1 LHATNILYHDDTL
14 LKEEKMKKLVLLV
27 LVLSLVLP
35 MFAAGTSEEAK
46 AYPSRNVRVIIP
58 WSVGGMTDV
67 LTRPIAS
74 ALEKEFGVPFVVENK
89 PGGGGVVGSLE
100 IENAKADGY
109 VIGTTSMSTVSAKY
123 VSPMYPD
130 IHNVKL
136 ISQVITIPA
145 TVTVSANSPFKTVQ
159 ELIEYAKANPGKLK
173 NSNSGTG
180 ASAHIYASY
189 FEALAGIKM
198 NHIPY
203 PAYAEAI
210 TALLGD
216 HVDLTNIPLP
226 DVAPHVDAGKLR
238 LLAIA
243 SAERHPSYPDV
254 PTLKEL
260 GIDAVM
266 GNYSGFVAPKG
277 MDPAQVETIDKA
289 IGKIMQDPKIRK
301 FLIDAGYQPVY
312 LNAKDFAQV
321 IADAEKQ
328 LEYLVNEL
336 GITFID
342 D

>member
-1 LHATNILYHDDTL
+1 
-14 LKEEKMKKLVLLV
+14 MKKSIILVLMLLLTV
-27 LVLSLVLP
+27 SV
-35 MFAAGTSEEAK
+35 FANGAQEDSQA

-74 ALEKEFGVPFVVENK
+74 HLEKNFGVAFVVENK

-100 IENAKADGY
+100 IENAKNDGY
-109 VIGTTSMSTVSAKY
+109 TIGTTSMSTVSAKY
-123 VSPMYPD
+123 VSPVYPD
-130 IHNVKL
+130 IHNVEL
-136 ISQVITIPA
+136 VSQVITIPA
-145 TVTVSANSPFKTVQ
+145 TVTVNADSPFQTVE
-159 ELIEYAKANPGKLK
+159 ELIAWAKENPGKLK

-180 ASAHIYASY
+180 ASAHIYAAY
-189 FEALAGIKM
+189 FEAAAGIKV

-203 PAYAEAI
+203 AAYAEAI
-210 TALLGD
+210 TALLGG
-216 HVDLTNIPLP
+216 HVDMTNIPLP
-226 DVAPHVDAGKLR
+226 DVAPHVDSGDLR

-277 MDPAQVETIDKA
+277 TDPEKIKIIDDA
-289 IGKIMQDPKIRK
+289 IGLALQDETIRK

-312 LNAKDFAQV
+312 LNSTEFAQV
-321 IADAEKQ
+321 IDSAEAQ
-328 LEYLVNEL
+328 LDYLVNEL
-336 GITFID
+336 GITFVD

>member
-1 LHATNILYHDDTL
+1 
-14 LKEEKMKKLVLLV
+14 MKKLSVLAFILV
-27 LVLSLVLP
+27 LALP
-35 MFAAGTSEEAK
+35 MFANGTQEQEAK

-74 ALEKEFGVPFVVENK
+74 YLEKEFGVPFVVENK

-100 IENAKADGY
+100 IEKAANDGY

-123 VSPMYPD
+123 VSPIYPD
-130 IHNVKL
+130 IHNVDL

-145 TVTVSANSPFKTVQ
+145 TVTVNADSPFKTLQDLVD
-159 ELIEYAKANPGKLK
+159 YAKAHPGELK

-180 ASAHIYASY
+180 ASAHIYAAY
-189 FEALAGIKM
+189 FEAMAGIKV

-203 PAYAEAI
+203 PAYAEAV
-210 TALLGD
+210 TALLGG
-216 HVDLTNIPLP
+216 HVDMTNIPLP
-226 DVAPHVDAGKLR
+226 DVAAHVDSGDLR

-277 MDPAQVETIDKA
+277 TDPEKIRVLDEA
-289 IGKIMQDPKIRK
+289 IGRAMQDEKIRK
-301 FLIDAGYQPVY
+301 FLIDAGYQPLY
-312 LNAKDFAQV
+312 LDRNQFGAV
-321 IADAEKQ
+321 ITDAEKQ
-328 LEYLVNEL
+328 LDFLVNDL
-336 GITFID
+336 GIEFID

>member
-1 LHATNILYHDDTL
+1 MVWHTP
-14 LKEEKMKKLVLLV
+14 KEETMKKLLILAVILMLAFPVL
-27 LVLSLVLP
+27 
-35 MFAAGTSEEAK
+35 ANGTQEESID

-67 LTRPIAS
+67 LTRPVAS
-74 ALEKEFGVPFVVENK
+74 HLEKQFGVPFVVENK

-100 IENAKADGY
+100 IEESANDGY

-123 VSPMYPD
+123 VSPVYPD
-130 IHNVKL
+130 IHNVEL

-145 TVTVSANSPFKTVQ
+145 TVTVNADSPFMTLQ
-159 ELIEYAKANPGKLK
+159 DLLDYAKANPGKLK
-173 NSNSGTG
+173 NSNSGSG

-189 FEALAGIKM
+189 FEAMAGIKV

-203 PAYAEAI
+203 PAYAEAV
-210 TALLGD
+210 TALLGG
-216 HVDLTNIPLP
+216 HVDMTNIPLP
-226 DVAPHVDAGKLR
+226 DLSAHVDSGALR

-260 GIDAVM
+260 GIDVVM

-277 MDPAQVETIDKA
+277 TDPEKVRILDEA
-289 IGKIMQDPKIRK
+289 IGKAMQDETIRK

-312 LNAKDFAQV
+312 LNRNEFKTV

-328 LEYLVNEL
+328 LEFLVNEL
-336 GITFID
+336 GVEFVD

>member
-1 LHATNILYHDDTL
+1 MVWHTP
-14 LKEEKMKKLVLLV
+14 KEETMKKLLILAVILMLAFPV
-27 LVLSLVLP
+27 
-35 MFAAGTSEEAK
+35 FANGTQEEALD

-67 LTRPIAS
+67 LTRPVAS
-74 ALEKEFGVPFVVENK
+74 HLEKQFGVPFVVENK

-100 IENAKADGY
+100 IEKSANDGY

-123 VSPMYPD
+123 VSPVYPD
-130 IHNVKL
+130 IHNVEL

-145 TVTVSANSPFKTVQ
+145 TVTVNADSPFMTLQ
-159 ELIEYAKANPGKLK
+159 DLLDYAKANPGKLK
-173 NSNSGTG
+173 NSNSGSG

-189 FEALAGIKM
+189 FEAMAGIKV

-203 PAYAEAI
+203 PAYAEAV
-210 TALLGD
+210 TALLGG
-216 HVDLTNIPLP
+216 HVDMTNIPLP
-226 DVAPHVDAGKLR
+226 DLSAHVDSGALR

-260 GIDAVM
+260 GIDVVM

-277 MDPAQVETIDKA
+277 TDPEKVRILDEA
-289 IGKIMQDPKIRK
+289 IGKAMQDETIRK

-312 LNAKDFAQV
+312 LDRNEFKTV

-328 LEYLVNEL
+328 LEFLVNEL
-336 GITFID
+336 GVEFVD

>member
-1 LHATNILYHDDTL
+1 
-14 LKEEKMKKLVLLV
+14 MKKLVLLV

>member
-1 LHATNILYHDDTL
+1 
-14 LKEEKMKKLVLLV
+14 MKKLSVLALILV
-27 LVLSLVLP
+27 LALP
-35 MFAAGTSEEAK
+35 MFANGTQEQEAK

-74 ALEKEFGVPFVVENK
+74 YLEKEFGVPFVVENK

-100 IENAKADGY
+100 IEKAANDGY

-123 VSPMYPD
+123 VSPIYPD
-130 IHNVKL
+130 IHNVDL

-145 TVTVSANSPFKTVQ
+145 TVTVNADSPFKTLQDLVD
-159 ELIEYAKANPGKLK
+159 YAKAHPGELK

-180 ASAHIYASY
+180 ASAHIYAAY
-189 FEALAGIKM
+189 FEAMAGIKV

-203 PAYAEAI
+203 PAYAEAV
-210 TALLGD
+210 TALLGG
-216 HVDLTNIPLP
+216 HVDMTNIPLP
-226 DVAPHVDAGKLR
+226 DVAAHVDSGDLR

-277 MDPAQVETIDKA
+277 TDPEKIRVLDEA
-289 IGKIMQDPKIRK
+289 IGRAMQDEKIRK
-301 FLIDAGYQPVY
+301 FLIDAGYQPLY
-312 LNAKDFAQV
+312 LDRNQFGAV
-321 IADAEKQ
+321 ITDAEKQ
-328 LEYLVNEL
+328 LDFLVNDL
-336 GITFID
+336 GIEFID

>member
-1 LHATNILYHDDTL
+1 M
-14 LKEEKMKKLVLLV
+14 MKKLVLIV
-27 LVLSLVLP
+27 LALSIALP
-35 MFAAGTSEEAK
+35 LFATGTAESTEQ
-46 AYPSRNVRVIIP
+46 YPARAVKVIIP

-67 LTRPIAS
+67 LTRPVAS
-74 ALEKEFGVPFVVENK
+74 WLEKYFGVPFVVENK

-100 IENAKADGY
+100 IEKVLNDGY
-109 VIGTTSMSTVSAKY
+109 TIGTTSMSTVSAKY
-123 VSPMYPD
+123 VSPIYPD
-130 IHNVKL
+130 IHNVEL

-145 TVTVSANSPFKTVQ
+145 TVTVSASSPFKTLQDLLV
-159 ELIEYAKANPGKLK
+159 YAKANPGKLK

-180 ASAHIYASY
+180 ASAHIYAAY
-189 FEALAGIKM
+189 FEAMAKVSF

-216 HVDLTNIPLP
+216 HVDVTNIPLP
-226 DVAPHVDAGKLR
+226 DVAPHVDSGKLR

-277 MDPAQVETIDKA
+277 TDPEKVKAIDEA
-289 IGKIMQDPKIRK
+289 IGKCMADPAIRK

-312 LNAKDFAQV
+312 LNRTQFAEV
-321 IADAEKQ
+321 IKSAEDQ

-336 GITFID
+336 GVTFID